1 MSRELAPHAGREM
14 TLPAVSDLALFAGC
28 RRSQLAR
35 IERLADPRPAADRVR
50 VDDRR
55 QVAREFAVLA
65 EGEVAVVD
73 VRGREVAVLGPGEIV
88 GELGLLCD
96 EPIGA
101 TVTTLTPVIAY
112 VGNRREFFSL
122 LDVAPEIQLRVLS
135 TALQRLATAIS
146 VPRPT
151 MNRAIVAVVRSCS
164 SVVDVSTA
172 ATR

>member
-1 MSRELAPHAGREM
+1 MSRELALHAGREM
-14 TLPAVSDLALFAGC
+14 TLPAVSELALFAGC

-35 IERLADPRPAADRVR
+35 IERLLTLVR
-50 VDDRR
+50 LPIGCELMTAGK
-55 QVAREFAVLA
+55 VAREFAVLA

-73 VRGREVAVLGPGEIV
+73 IRGREVAVLGPGEVV

-122 LDVAPEIQLRVLS
+122 LDVAPEVQLRVLS
-135 TALQRLATAIS
+135 TALQRLRGELSGRLPQSPQLTW
-146 VPRPT
+146 R
-151 MNRAIVAVVRSCS
+151 VRSPQ
-164 SVVDVSTA
+164 
-172 ATR
+172 